1 MFRGME
7 RIDES
12 QFLSDPRAALERAR
26 ASGETLEILKD
37 GRPVACLVP
46 SPAPRRALPGGSKSV
61 LFVID
66 PADTLDD
73 LLTEEDIRAWYPQT
87 MPSE

>member
-1 MFRGME
+1 ME
-7 RIDES
+7 RIDEN

-37 GRPVACLVP
+37 GRTVARLIPAP
-46 SPAPRRALPGGSKSV
+46 SPRSVLPGGSKAV
-61 LFVID
+61 LALTD

-73 LLTEEDIRAWYPQT
+73 LLTEDDVEAWYAQT
-87 MPSE
+87 SPAE